1 MLEVLRAVNPEQGER
16 VKDNEMVSELLPTIE
31 EEGKVVIAVFVN
43 HNYYFEFI
51 RLFCKTILLIL
62 ILPLAFKMSVFLF
75 FFKKASA
82 NNSLSV
88 VIEIIAHTNYS
99 ISTYLLLSANN
110 YSSSRSLLLLTTPY
124 RQLQ

>member
-1 MLEVLRAVNPEQGER
+1 MELLLEVLRAVNPEQGER

-62 ILPLAFKMSVFLF
+62 ILPLAFKNVRILILF
-75 FFKKASA
+75 QKGFS
-82 NNSLSV
+82 
-88 VIEIIAHTNYS
+88 
-99 ISTYLLLSANN
+99 
-110 YSSSRSLLLLTTPY
+110 
-124 RQLQ
+124 Q